1 MVEQSHPILKAPGI
15 NPGIGK
21 IVYRTSLLLRIG
33 WRTLPEKA
41 KNVEKTKRQKMRP
54 GTAPLKLVN

>member
-1 MVEQSHPILKAPGI
+1 M